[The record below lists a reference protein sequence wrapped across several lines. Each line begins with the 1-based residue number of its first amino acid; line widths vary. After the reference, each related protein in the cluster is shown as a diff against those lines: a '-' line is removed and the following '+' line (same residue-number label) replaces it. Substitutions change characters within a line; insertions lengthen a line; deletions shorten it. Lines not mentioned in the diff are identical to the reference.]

1 MPTFCRHNRLLA
13 QCSICSKGTVLDESR
28 PAARRPSSSRS
39 GARRGTA
46 PKPGGMRSSRGPFV
60 AAGPY
65 DGAEIRLERVPGG
78 LRLAAWRGGQIDRAA
93 PVLAAGD
100 LPRLLDEA
108 AEQGLLTLSGELRLE
123 PGEGTLGASA
133 GRSGELRDELRLER
147 LEGDR
152 IRLARWI
159 MRPNR
164 GWELQDAPVM
174 LPPSRFAEAF
184 SKRGGPKR

>member
-1 MPTFCRHNRLLA
+1 MPALIAPSTKRSAPLTNALSSEARNTTA
-13 QCSICSKGTVLDESR
+13 SATSSMR
-28 PAARRPSSSRS
+28 PRRPS
-39 GARRGTA
+39 
-46 PKPGGMRSSRGPFV
+46 
-60 AAGPY
+60 
-65 DGAEIRLERVPGG
+65 
-78 LRLAAWRGGQIDRAA
+78 
-93 PVLAAGD
+93 
-100 LPRLLDEA
+100 
-108 AEQGLLTLSGELRLE
+108 GELWLE